1 MALLFQASQLG
12 AIIVIT
18 ILIDQVY
25 YADGT
30 AGDNDNNSDDNYL
43 AKMSDK
49 KNQDDPGGCHRP
61 YSIIH

>member
-1 MALLFQASQLG
+1 M
-12 AIIVIT
+12 
-18 ILIDQVY
+18 ILIIYPRKYIVDKKMMILTMIG
-25 YADGT
+25 DD
-30 AGDNDNNSDDNYL
+30 GDNDNSDDNYL